1 MARGPVQRREWLK
14 QLTYVHFERI
24 TLLCIMFLVGV
35 IAVYATILAAINLVT
50 DIWVSHS
57 FLEKEALQ
65 DTFGQILTIVILL
78 EFNHSIYVALTE
90 RAGAIQTRIVV
101 LIGVLVVAR
110 KLMLQDFATL
120 EFQVLLGFGG
130 LLLALGG
137 LYWLLSDADRRRAQ
151 SASQEQRP
159 GA

>member
-1 MARGPVQRREWLK
+1 
-14 QLTYVHFERI
+14 
-24 TLLCIMFLVGV
+24 MFLVGV
-35 IAVYATILAAINLVT
+35 IAVHATILAAFDLVS
-50 DIWVSHS
+50 DMWVSHS
-57 FLEKEALQ
+57 FPEKEALQ
-65 DTFGQILTIVILL
+65 DTFGHIPTIVILL

-120 EFQVLLGFGG
+120 DVQALLGFGG

-151 SASQEQRP
+151 SASQEQRS